1 MFVIIMTM
9 FVIYNYCFSIA
20 TKRKK
25 HKKTLIHRAFL
36 LFAAKTFTTA
46 HVLEKAYQHQK
57 NNS

>member
-1 MFVIIMTM
+1 MTM